1 MPYYRGMRVWGRV
14 GQAADTM
21 KAQAEQTTGL
31 ARTLT
36 LALMVIAAALVV
48 IAAGVWR

>member
-1 MPYYRGMRVWGRV
+1 
-14 GQAADTM
+14 M
-21 KAQAEQTTGL
+21 KVQAEQTAGL